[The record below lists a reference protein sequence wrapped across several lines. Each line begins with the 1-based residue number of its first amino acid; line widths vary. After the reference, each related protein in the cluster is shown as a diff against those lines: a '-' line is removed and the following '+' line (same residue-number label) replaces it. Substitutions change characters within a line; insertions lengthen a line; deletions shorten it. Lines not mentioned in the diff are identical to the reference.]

1 MLHEVLPKNNTT
13 GATSR
18 TGTAYNFGASMF
30 TPDFIEVR
38 MAQSLGFRVF
48 DLLLMLFCELF
59 ALSVILQFAF
69 YFYNVFLMGYRGRFQ
84 LTL

>member
-1 MLHEVLPKNNTT
+1 
-13 GATSR
+13 
-18 TGTAYNFGASMF
+18 MF

-59 ALSVILQFAF
+59 ALSGTSIKSGVNIDAPKL
-69 YFYNVFLMGYRGRFQ
+69 
-84 LTL
+84 